1 MGWVSF
7 NRRPGE
13 NVKMQ
18 RRLCLEAKSKLP
30 NFSALDVDSADRPSD
45 TNLIK
50 EEANVKVKL
59 KLIIT
64 FLHTFLLSTVPGLTE
79 YIEYKA
85 WEGKLGG
92 TTIADVINHTCD
104 VLNSS

>member
-1 MGWVSF
+1 M
-7 NRRPGE
+7 
-13 NVKMQ
+13 
-18 RRLCLEAKSKLP
+18 
-30 NFSALDVDSADRPSD
+30 
-45 TNLIK
+45 
-50 EEANVKVKL
+50 KVKL

-85 WEGKLGG
+85 WEGKLEG